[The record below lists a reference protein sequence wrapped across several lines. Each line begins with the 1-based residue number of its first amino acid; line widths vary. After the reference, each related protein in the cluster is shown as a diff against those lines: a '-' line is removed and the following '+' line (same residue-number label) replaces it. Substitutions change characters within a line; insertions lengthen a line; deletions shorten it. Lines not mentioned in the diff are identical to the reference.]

1 MVEKLDIGLDEEA
14 VLTVSEQEA
23 GLRLDV
29 FITAGLPDCTRSFVQ
44 KLITEG
50 RVSSL
55 GQPILKAN
63 QRLSMGQEI
72 TVRIPPPEQVDI
84 EPENIPLD
92 VVYED
97 DQLLVVNKAQGMVVH
112 PAVGNYSST
121 LVNALLFH
129 CQDLSGINGVLRPGI
144 VHRIDKDT
152 SGLLVVAK
160 TDKAHL
166 GLAEQIRAHTMS
178 RRYLALLN
186 GVMPEPGGT
195 VDAPVGRDPKDRK
208 KMAVVHV
215 NSKSAITHYTVKERF
230 RDNTFVEC
238 RLETGRTHQIRVHM
252 AYLNHPVLG
261 DPLYGPRKKVPYK
274 LDGQVLHAAILG
286 FVHPA
291 TQEYMEFSAPLPG
304 YFERLLLELR
314 ESKPW

>member
-1 MVEKLDIGLDEEA
+1 MEKLDIGLDEEA